1 MTARGWEDLSQ
12 MIKVYQKL
20 GIPVTEG
27 VIRQYLQHPVIAKE
41 FSAYLD
47 LYEKYASDYNVEEI
61 LKGSVNPGAAERMA
75 SAPFDEKLSVIGLL
89 VSRLS
94 DGACDCFEWDSYVER
109 LFGVLKFVKGEP
121 VLIEGLE
128 AVLENE
134 KAKWAKNQNGKA
146 LDKVDARVSR
156 RMLDTLEEYLKDARG
171 GADFDVIRDKFNQNV
186 AKRQNLLST
195 WKSGFDN
202 SFHFIEAAFGES
214 QEMVVFITEL
224 NTSHYALWFI
234 GENGCDKYYQ
244 YNQGLLLGERQR
256 SIMADIQGI
265 EKELSFLG

>member
-1 MTARGWEDLSQ
+1 

-47 LYEKYASDYNVEEI
+47 LYEKYASDYNVDEI
-61 LKGSVNPGAAERMA
+61 LKGTVNSGAAERMA

-94 DGACDCFEWDSYVER
+94 DGACECFEWDNYVER
-109 LFGVLKFVKGEP
+109 LFAVLKFVKEEP
-121 VLIEGLE
+121 VLVEGLE
-128 AVLENE
+128 AALENE
-134 KAKWAKNQNGKA
+134 KSKWMKNQNGKA
-146 LDKVDARVSR
+146 LDKVGVRVSR
-156 RMLDTLEEYLKDARG
+156 RMLNTLEEYLKDARG
-171 GADFDVIRDKFNQNV
+171 GADFEVIRDKFNQAV
-186 AKRQNLLST
+186 AGRQTMLST
-195 WKSGFDN
+195 WKSGFDH
-202 SFHFIEAAFGES
+202 SFNFIEAAFGES

-234 GENGCDKYYQ
+234 GENGCEKYYQ